1 MTVTELNKLCK
12 EQEVDTPLLSSGAFD
27 FWAEYVLNHDILDN
41 LFVKMY
47 KNMHYF
53 AEGDF
58 TSKEDELAD
67 WLYTVESLLY
77 ANSKK
82 YHELWRIQG
91 IEDDKLSMTDN
102 YNMTRSTTSNR
113 QTSGAITS
121 GQRSDYT
128 DDRIGNQDNTT
139 QEESSAMNS
148 AGYHQTGKTINKS
161 GTRNDT
167 SLFTKG
173 QETDTSVSQNTE
185 TITSHDVGNLGI
197 QTGADVL
204 KSYDDAINKNVFAF
218 YQKVFNDICKEFLI
232 WEV

>member
-1 MTVTELNKLCK
+1 MNVWQMYQKTKQSQTK
-12 EQEVDTPLLSSGAFD
+12 LLSNFDSD
-27 FWAEYVLNHDILDN
+27 FWDEYNANNSIVD
-41 LFVKMY
+41 KMFAIRY
-47 KNMHYF
+47 KNMKYF
-53 AEGDF
+53 LSDDF
-58 TSKEDELAD
+58 TDDDALLSDFIQS
-67 WLYTVESLLY
+67 VENLLFI
-77 ANSKK
+77 NQKK

-102 YNMTRSTTSNR
+102 YNMTRSTTSNS

-128 DDRIGNQDNTT
+128 DDHIGNQDNTT
-139 QEESSAMNS
+139 QIESSAMNS
-148 AGYHQTGKTINKS
+148 TGYHQTGKTIDKS

-218 YQKVFNDICKEFLI
+218 YQKVFNDICKELLI
-232 WEV
+232 WED